1 MIQKNVWE
9 KFIPS
14 MNLPKCRVSIAYD
27 TKDERGIRYAYGH
40 FQFRNGTCDM
50 FWKDGNEQPKS
61 VKAEDIRYWM
71 PVPSLD
77 TQEESVSEDLLDTTQ
92 TITYNGEVY
101 TRCYKDKL
109 DEFACKYP
117 MSVPKTSKRYAK
129 YSDVDLT
136 IAVKEGAKWHKQS
149 MAKEIVEGHIV
160 NNDGTFQLICPSLPI
175 VTRNM
180 EEGDRVKLVIIK
192 EDLL

>member
-1 MIQKNVWE
+1 MTHKNVWK

-40 FQFRNGTCDM
+40 FQFRNGTCNM

-77 TQEESVSEDLLDTTQ
+77 TQEESADIDKAAQEYVETVRDKANSMAFPQ
-92 TITYNGEVY
+92 FN
-101 TRCYKDKL
+101 CYDA
-109 DEFACKYP
+109 EMFFI
-117 MSVPKTSKRYAK
+117 R
-129 YSDVDLT
+129 
-136 IAVKEGAKWHKQS
+136 GANWHKQY